1 MLRIDSAFGS
11 KNTIINL
18 NLNMRYKILLLLV
31 WIIIIYSADL
41 LSQQSKLSKSV
52 NQISEYIASE
62 KFLNLKN
69 EIGDLASVDSIFFF
83 AFKVNN
89 YDYSETLLSLMFA
102 TVPYREVPVKTPL
115 LKIPLNYP
123 LISADLET
131 FNQKNKNLPRYLFID
146 SPQNEYGDLDKLA
159 HFFGSA
165 YLSYNSNIF
174 DLGELIGYFVEVF
187 EESFKVQSE
196 IDFRDID
203 VNYYGRLF
211 GKLLKNDKTILPSQ
225 IILLRSIKFFSIIL

>member
-18 NLNMRYKILLLLV
+18 NLNMRYKILLFLV

-41 LSQQSKLSKSV
+41 YAQQSKLSKSV

-69 EIGDLASVDSIFFF
+69 EVGDLASVDSIFIY
-83 AFKVNN
+83 ALKVNH
-89 YDYSETLLSLMFA
+89 YDYSEALLSLMFT
-102 TVPYREVPVKTPL
+102 TVPYREVPIQTPI
-115 LKIPLNYP
+115 LKFHLNYP

-146 SPQNEYGDLDKLA
+146 SPQNDYGDLDKLA

>member
-1 MLRIDSAFGS
+1 MLRNDFAFGS

-18 NLNMRYKILLLLV
+18 NLNMRYKILLLSV
-31 WIIIIYSADL
+31 WIVIISSSDL
-41 LSQQSKLSKSV
+41 FSQQSKLSKSV

-62 KFLNLKN
+62 KFHNLKN
-69 EIGDLASVDSIFFF
+69 EVGDLASVDSIFIY
-83 AFKVNN
+83 ALKVNH
-89 YDYSETLLSLMFA
+89 YDYSEALLSLMFA
-102 TVPYREVPVKTPL
+102 TVPYREVPIQTPI
-115 LKIPLNYP
+115 LKFHLNYP

-165 YLSYNSNIF
+165 FLSYNSNIF

-211 GKLLKNDKTILPSQ
+211 GKLLKKDKTILPSQ
-225 IILLRSIKFFSIIL
+225 IILLRSLKFFSIIL